1 MRGGGGCVLCVPL
14 RFRGVDERYDAE
26 RSPRLRSGA
35 APLAPDL
42 CLPAFPAPA
51 PASAAPH
58 THPRRFCAQV
68 SIDTSSIQYESDAL
82 MHSMFGSDYA
92 IACCVSAMRLGKDMQ
107 VRAVHA
113 ALPTCGAAH
122 FCLVLRCA
130 APLVPPPA
138 ARCSRVGVGRL
149 PPAVPFFSSPQKQQ
163 QQRRECT
170 PRHPHR
176 RRRRLP
182 QFFGARANLAK
193 LLLYSLNSGVDEVT
207 GKQVGPRRPPPAL
220 NADGSLNYEAV
231 LASYDEYMGWLAEVY
246 ANTMNVIHYM
256 HDKCVGAGG
265 RAGRGDG
272 LAWFWRG
279 LRMAPLL
286 LSLAAAR
293 AGKGAG
299 VPGSDAA
306 SPLTPPPP
314 ARPPYRRT
322 PPPGCCRYDYERLQ
336 MALHDTYVRRL
347 MAYGMAG
354 LSVVAD
360 SLSAIKYGKVFPIYD
375 DKGLMVDFRCVRAA
389 SGAADA
395 ADGAADLRR
404 RGPAWGRGRFH
415 RWGGCGAVRR
425 VPYALCMVGRGRK
438 GCADRYLPTVCGRA
452 GWRATGPSTA
462 TTTTAL
468 TAWRATSSRRS
479 TASWRRSTRTAPRC
493 PRSGGCWCVC
503 WCVC

>member
-1 MRGGGGCVLCVPL
+1 
-14 RFRGVDERYDAE
+14 
-26 RSPRLRSGA
+26 
-35 APLAPDL
+35 
-42 CLPAFPAPA
+42 
-51 PASAAPH
+51 
-58 THPRRFCAQV
+58 
-68 SIDTSSIQYESDAL
+68 

-170 PRHPHR
+170 PRHPRR

-306 SPLTPPPP
+306 SPLPARRTAVPPPP
-314 ARPPYRRT
+314 AAAGTTTSACRWHCTT
-322 PPPGCCRYDYERLQ
+322 PTC
-336 MALHDTYVRRL
+336 
-347 MAYGMAG
+347 
-354 LSVVAD
+354 
-360 SLSAIKYGKVFPIYD
+360 
-375 DKGLMVDFRCVRAA
+375 AA
-389 SGAADA
+389 SWPTAWLGFPWWRTRCRPSSTARSSPSMTTRASWSTSGACALPAALPTLPTALRICGGGGLPGGEGDSIDGEAAAPYAVCRMRCAWLGGAARGALTGIFPPFVA
-395 ADGAADLRR
+395 AQGGGRLAQVRQRR
-404 RGPAWGRGRFH
+404 R
-415 RWGGCGAVRR
+415 
-425 VPYALCMVGRGRK
+425 
-438 GCADRYLPTVCGRA
+438 
-452 GWRATGPSTA
+452 
-462 TTTTAL
+462 
-468 TAWRATSSRRS
+468 
-479 TASWRRSTRTAPRC
+479 PR
-493 PRSGGCWCVC
+493 
-503 WCVC
+503 